1 MKEGEELGPVA
12 GNASAF
18 IIKNVKFTN
27 PEETT
32 DYSNIIREKTSQFSN
47 RVLNNG
53 VYNSLRKEVKIKD
66 NRTEIF

>member
-1 MKEGEELGPVA
+1 
-12 GNASAF
+12 
-18 IIKNVKFTN
+18 VKFTN

-32 DYSNIIREKTSQFSN
+32 DYSSIIREKTSQFTN

-66 NRTEIF
+66 NRNEIF